1 MRREQVSVRTR
12 RRHMAPSDAP
22 RRVRTATGVP
32 PTAAALFLR
41 RHGISVI
48 SDGMAREL
56 LCCLLA

>member
-32 PTAAALFLR
+32 AAALFLR